1 VHRKVFARN
10 IAADN
15 GISPSEMVVGVSL
28 AAATAIVKTNTSRYY
43 MFGDMSAV
51 LVGSNFVA
59 MDASSPYQFAVEA
72 YLPGKKFALLSAFSS
87 TAAVTDGCDYLIPAV
102 NNLTIP
108 AVADPCGVPTRIL
121 GYNIFLQLTKIVL
134 VQMHMA
140 Y

>member
-1 VHRKVFARN
+1 VHKKVFARN

-43 MFGDMSAV
+43 MFGDMNAV
-51 LVGSNFVA
+51 LVGSNFVG

-72 YLPGKKFALLSAFSS
+72 YLPGKKFALLSAFAS
-87 TAAVTDGCDYLIPAV
+87 TAAVTDGCDYLIPTV
-102 NNLTIP
+102 TNLTMPTI
-108 AVADPCGVPTRIL
+108 ADPCGVPTKIL
-121 GYNIFLQLTKIVL
+121 GYDFLIQLTKIVL
-134 VQMHMA
+134 AQIYMV

>member
-1 VHRKVFARN
+1 
-10 IAADN
+10 
-15 GISPSEMVVGVSL
+15 MVVGVSL